1 MSIRNTVLNTT
12 VANIIVGSG
21 TTGTAT
27 TTIYFCNRNGTA
39 TTFNLYAVPAGFT
52 ANGNNIVYSN
62 KLVASNDTYIADLE
76 KLFLAPGEMLV
87 ANANTANAIVATVSS
102 IGL

>member
-1 MSIRNTVLNTT
+1 MIQNTPLNLT
-12 VANIIVGSG
+12 VGNILVGTGSL
-21 TTGTAT
+21 GTAST
-27 TTIYFCNRNGTA
+27 TFYFCNRSGSA

-62 KLVASNDTYIADLE
+62 KLIASNDTYIADLE
-76 KLFLAPGEMLV
+76 KIFLGPGDMLQ
-87 ANANTANAIVATVSS
+87 ANANVGDSIVATVSS